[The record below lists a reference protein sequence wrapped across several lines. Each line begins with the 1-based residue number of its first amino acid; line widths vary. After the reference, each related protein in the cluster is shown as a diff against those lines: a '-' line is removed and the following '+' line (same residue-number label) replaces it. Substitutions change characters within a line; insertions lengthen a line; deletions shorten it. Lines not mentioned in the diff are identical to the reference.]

1 MILEIAFIFFAR
13 IIDVSLGTV
22 RMILTIRGDKLV
34 ASIVGFFEITVYIL
48 ALNLVLKQLNDPVKF
63 FAYALGFAC
72 GIYIGSLVE
81 EKMALGFRGL
91 QVILSLDNAHVT
103 EVLRDEGYA
112 VTTWDGQGMEGHK
125 LIMNIIVRRNRAA
138 KCEKRIMEL
147 DPNAFIVFLEPK
159 SFSGGYLKK

>member
-1 MILEIAFIFFAR
+1 MFLEVAFIFFAR

-22 RMILTIRGDKLV
+22 RMILTIRGDKLI
-34 ASIVGFFEITVYIL
+34 ASIVGFFEITVYIF
-48 ALNLVLKQLNDPVKF
+48 ALNLVLKQLNDPIKF
-63 FAYALGFAC
+63 LAYGLGFAS

-91 QVILSLDNAHVT
+91 QVILSLDNAHVP
-103 EVLRDEGYA
+103 EVLREEGYA

-125 LIMNIIVRRNRAA
+125 LIMNIIVRRNRAG
-138 KCEKRIMEL
+138 KCEHRIMEL